1 VSAVVRPHDIRI
13 ARPQTER
20 DLSTE
25 PQRVIGRIKRIVDL
39 GTHVK
44 VDLGLTTH
52 ELVTVHVPRREF
64 ETLALL
70 QGESVLVDLDSARV
84 FVEDYVV

>member
-1 VSAVVRPHDIRI
+1 
-13 ARPQTER
+13 
-20 DLSTE
+20 
-25 PQRVIGRIKRIVDL
+25 
-39 GTHVK
+39 VK